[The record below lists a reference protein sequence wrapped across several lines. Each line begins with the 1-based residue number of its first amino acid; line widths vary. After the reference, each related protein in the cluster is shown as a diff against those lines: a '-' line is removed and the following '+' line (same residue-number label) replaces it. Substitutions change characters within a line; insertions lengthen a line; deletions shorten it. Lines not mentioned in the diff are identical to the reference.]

1 MHVAYRSLATTP
13 LLTVLAGCIA
23 YPAPSSAAPPLSNL
37 QLSSAQPDAPVGA
50 EILALHNHERQRVG
64 VPAMGWDPA
73 LEAAAIAYARA
84 LAASGRFAHSPREA
98 RIGQGENLWRGTAG
112 AYSTAEMVG
121 SWTGERRLFRAGI
134 FPAVS
139 ANGKWADVGHYSQ
152 MIWRGSTRL
161 GCGLASARGE
171 DVLVCRYAPAGNV
184 VGRAVP

>member
-1 MHVAYRSLATTP
+1 MAQSN
-13 LLTVLAGCIA
+13 
-23 YPAPSSAAPPLSNL
+23 APIS
-37 QLSSAQPDAPVGA
+37 A
-50 EILALHNHERQRVG
+50 EILALHNLERQRVG
-64 VPAMGWDPA
+64 VPPIGWDPA

-98 RIGQGENLWRGTAG
+98 RIGQGENLWRGTTG
-112 AYSTAEMVG
+112 AYNIAEMVG

-134 FPAVS
+134 FPDVS
-139 ANGKWADVGHYSQ
+139 GNGQWADVGHYSQ
-152 MIWRGSTRL
+152 MIWRGSTQL